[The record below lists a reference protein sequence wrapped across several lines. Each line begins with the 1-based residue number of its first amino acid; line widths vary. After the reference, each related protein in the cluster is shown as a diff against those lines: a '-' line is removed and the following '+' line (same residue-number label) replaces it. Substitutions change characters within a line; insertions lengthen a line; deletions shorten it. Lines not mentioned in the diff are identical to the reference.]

1 MLVVRILDTFSEK
14 GLQKPVSTDRV
25 PGAVMSLGM
34 VHEMG

>member
-14 GLQKPVSTDRV
+14 GYKSPYPQTGYRR
-25 PGAVMSLGM
+25 AVMSLGM